1 MNDAVLRQL
10 VAARKRTGAEA
21 KGKRMVNAG
30 DVEGRPAPLIMRLRR
45 RKRRGSHR
53 KTKGGEF
60 ETYREVE
67 EKTEP
72 AKAWNP
78 QSSTEDP
85 DIVQETSSE
94 SSEA

>member
-45 RKRRGSHR
+45 RKRRG
-53 KTKGGEF
+53 GG
-60 ETYREVE
+60 
-67 EKTEP
+67 
-72 AKAWNP
+72 
-78 QSSTEDP
+78 
-85 DIVQETSSE
+85 
-94 SSEA
+94 